1 MKIGVSLFKSFIA
14 RKFLHDP
21 ITMLLFPKVNQYPIQ
36 AVELK
41 QNNCLRSNLTFRS
54 ITILV
59 QFTAHAPK
67 CTPLRLKSFP
77 ISLYIHMHTLHA
89 QHLKFYVLHLFYWV
103 DKIAVL
109 SSVYTSLL
117 VLE

>member
-1 MKIGVSLFKSFIA
+1 MKIGVSLFKSFTCIA

-21 ITMLLFPKVNQYPIQ
+21 IITMLLFPKVNQYPIQ

-41 QNNCLRSNLTFRS
+41 QNNNCLRSNLTFRS

-59 QFTAHAPK
+59 QFTARAPK

-77 ISLYIHMHTLHA
+77 ISLYIHVHTLPA

-103 DKIAVL
+103 DKITV
-109 SSVYTSLL
+109 VFILL
-117 VLE
+117 CSF